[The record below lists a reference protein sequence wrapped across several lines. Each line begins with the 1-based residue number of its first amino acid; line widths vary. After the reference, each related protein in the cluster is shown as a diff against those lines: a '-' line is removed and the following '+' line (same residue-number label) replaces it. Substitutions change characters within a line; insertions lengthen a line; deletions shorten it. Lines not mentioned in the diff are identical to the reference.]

1 MWRNPRLGPTR
12 RGMWVTCL
20 VALALVLAAMG
31 GCQGLPK
38 NVANCPVT
46 PTPPSNTSVVPP
58 AAEPPPA
65 ALCGFPLQIST
76 PVNGASVRSPVPFV
90 ATAKRMTG

>member
-1 MWRNPRLGPTR
+1 MWRNCRPGQTR
-12 RGMWVTCL
+12 REIWIICL

-31 GCQGLPK
+31 GCQGLPQ
-38 NVANCPVT
+38 NVANCRVT

-58 AAEPPPA
+58 AAEPPPP

-76 PVNGASVRSPVPFV
+76 LLMGRQ
-90 ATAKRMTG
+90 